1 MKQGQ
6 GDLGP
11 QTTSGSRASTSL
23 IRNTVWNVLG
33 TGLPLILTLVT
44 FPVLIRSIGTERFGV
59 LMIAWVVLGYFG
71 LFDLGLGRATIKFM
85 AEAFE
90 HGRVVE
96 VRALFWTSLM
106 LSVLLGLVGGG
117 VLAALSPPL
126 VGGVLNV
133 AAPLQQEATMA
144 LYVMACAVPLV
155 TATTAVRG
163 TLEAQHRFG
172 LLNVLQAPVSAL
184 TQASPLLALPFSKSL
199 AWLVGAIVLS
209 RLLGTAVFL
218 VAALRLI
225 ESPFKKP
232 FFLHERL
239 RKLFSYGG
247 WLTVTNVVGP
257 LMVYADRFVIGALS
271 SMTAVTYYATPYE
284 AVTRLWL
291 LPHSLTRTMFPI
303 FSAGVASQRTRIYA
317 STTKNLAL
325 ILTPVVATIVALA
338 PELLYL
344 WVGENFARNSALVL
358 QILAVGVLINSLAM
372 IPFTLVQ
379 GVGRPDI
386 TAKFHLLELPFYLV
400 LLLLGVRYWGIAG
413 AAVAWTV
420 RVGADGI
427 LLAFYVRLNR
437 LVSPSP
443 RSARLVRTMMLAFI
457 IVLGA
462 WVNSKLAVEPAMKVI
477 VWGLVLTAW
486 AGGVWVNVLA
496 LDERE
501 RLTNFVRSLANRAT
515 GSARHEGTNERTD
528 E

>member
-1 MKQGQ
+1 M
-6 GDLGP
+6 LV
-11 QTTSGSRASTSL
+11 
-23 IRNTVWNVLG
+23 RNTVWNVLG
-33 TGLPLILTLVT
+33 TGLPLLLTLLT

-96 VRALFWTSLM
+96 VRGLLWTSLI
-106 LSVLLGLVGGG
+106 LSVLLGLIGGG
-117 VLAALSPPL
+117 VLAALSAPL
-126 VGGVLNV
+126 VREVLNV
-133 AAPLQQEATMA
+133 PAPLQQEATVA
-144 LYVMACAVPLV
+144 LYVMACSVPLV
-155 TATTAVRG
+155 TATTALRG

-172 LLNVLQAPVSAL
+172 LLNVLQVPVSAL

-199 AWLVGAIVLS
+199 TWLVGAIVLS
-209 RLLGTAVFL
+209 RFLGTAVFL

-225 ESPFKKP
+225 ESPFKRP
-232 FFLHERL
+232 FFLHEKL

-247 WLTVTNVVGP
+247 WLTVTNVIGP

-291 LPHSLTRTMFPI
+291 LPHSLTRTVFPI
-303 FSAGVASQRTRIYA
+303 FSAGVARQRTRIYA

-325 ILTPVVATIVALA
+325 VLTPVVATIMAFA

-344 WVGENFARNSALVL
+344 WLGENFARNSSLVL

-372 IPFTLVQ
+372 IPYTLVQ

-400 LLLLGVRYWGIAG
+400 LLLLGVRHWGIAG
-413 AAVAWTV
+413 AALAWTI
-420 RVGADGI
+420 RVSVDGI
-427 LLAFYVRLNR
+427 LLASYIRLSR
-437 LVSPSP
+437 LVSASP
-443 RSARLVRTMMLAFI
+443 TSALLFRTLMFAFLMVSGAWLLSELVSDPVLRVPIWGTCLV
-457 IVLGA
+457 VLGFGS
-462 WVNSKLAVEPAMKVI
+462 WQSLLMP
-477 VWGLVLTAW
+477 G
-486 AGGVWVNVLA
+486 
-496 LDERE
+496 ERE
-501 RLTNFVRSLANRAT
+501 KLIVSVRSIWGRRTSDASRHRI
-515 GSARHEGTNERTD
+515 ARKQGD